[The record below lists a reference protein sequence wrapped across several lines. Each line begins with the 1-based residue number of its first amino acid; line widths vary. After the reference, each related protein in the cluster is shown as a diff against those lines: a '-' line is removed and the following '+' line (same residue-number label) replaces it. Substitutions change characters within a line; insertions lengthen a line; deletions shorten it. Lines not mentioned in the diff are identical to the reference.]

1 MSRINP
7 EQSVIVFD
15 LDDTLY
21 AEYEY
26 KCSGIRA
33 VTALVAKLYPEFGET
48 ELLEKIDADGNG
60 WLDELCALCNFNSEE
75 KKSLLWY
82 YRLHT
87 PVLTPYWHP
96 QKLAAFIRRFAAA
109 ALITDGRSLTQR
121 LKLDALGI
129 RYLFDEIL
137 VSESSGQEKPDGGR
151 FYLLEKKYGMDKRYI
166 YVGDNIKKDFVTPKK
181 MGWLTIGLKAASRN
195 IHPNDPADFAE
206 PFHPHLWIDS
216 LPELAEIIT

>member
-75 KKSLLWY
+75 KS
-82 YRLHT
+82 RCFGIT
-87 PVLTPYWHP
+87 VC
-96 QKLAAFIRRFAAA
+96 IRRF
-109 ALITDGRSLTQR
+109 
-121 LKLDALGI
+121 
-129 RYLFDEIL
+129 
-137 VSESSGQEKPDGGR
+137 
-151 FYLLEKKYGMDKRYI
+151 
-166 YVGDNIKKDFVTPKK
+166 
-181 MGWLTIGLKAASRN
+181 
-195 IHPNDPADFAE
+195 
-206 PFHPHLWIDS
+206 
-216 LPELAEIIT
+216 

>member
-1 MSRINP
+1 MLRYDAKVLKCMSRINP

-75 KKSLLWY
+75 KVAAWY

-96 QKLAAFIRRFAAA
+96 AKA
-109 ALITDGRSLTQR
+109 
-121 LKLDALGI
+121 
-129 RYLFDEIL
+129 
-137 VSESSGQEKPDGGR
+137 GG
-151 FYLLEKKYGMDKRYI
+151 
-166 YVGDNIKKDFVTPKK
+166 
-181 MGWLTIGLKAASRN
+181 
-195 IHPNDPADFAE
+195 IHPQIP
-206 PFHPHLWIDS
+206 PP
-216 LPELAEIIT
+216 PR

>member
-129 RYLFDEIL
+129 RCLFGEIL
-137 VSESSGQEKPDGGR
+137 VSESFGQEKPDGGR

-195 IHPNDPADFAE
+195 IHPNNPADFAE

>member
-129 RYLFDEIL
+129 RCLFDEIL

-151 FYLLEKKYGMDKRYI
+151 FYLLKKKIRHGQTLYLCRRQHKKRLCYAEKNG
-166 YVGDNIKKDFVTPKK
+166 V
-181 MGWLTIGLKAASRN
+181 
-195 IHPNDPADFAE
+195 ADHRVESGF
-206 PFHPHLWIDS
+206 PQYP
-216 LPELAEIIT
+216 P